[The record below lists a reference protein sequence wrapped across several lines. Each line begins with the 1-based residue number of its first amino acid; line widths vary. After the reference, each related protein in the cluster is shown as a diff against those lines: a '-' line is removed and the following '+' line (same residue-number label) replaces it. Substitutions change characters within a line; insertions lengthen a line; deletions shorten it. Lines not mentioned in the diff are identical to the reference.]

1 MLNIDEYKIAQ
12 LALDYYMEHGDLT
25 PSEKYTA
32 KRAYEKLD
40 PLIDGDEVGGWCIDD
55 VFGLMYPDDDG
66 ETAREYTEDDYEIA
80 REVLQAA
87 EHGFDATMGINWDVL
102 QYHLDEVL
110 EARR

>member
-25 PSEKYTA
+25 PSEKYIA

-40 PLIDGDEVGGWCIDD
+40 PLIDGDEVGGWCIND

-66 ETAREYTEDDYEIA
+66 ETEREYTEDD
-80 REVLQAA
+80 RFSSVAA
-87 EHGFDATMGINWDVL
+87 LRIIRSAFDLPELIGTYNGRLPKGNPG
-102 QYHLDEVL
+102 
-110 EARR
+110 